1 MSLLPPAIVSAGGLP
16 PEQLLGRVCTS
27 GRPFAAPG
35 FEVGVFNAA
44 DERVAADGQE
54 VGEVRCRG
62 PTVFPGYW
70 RRPEATWEAF
80 RRAAD
85 DPAGAPWWFC
95 TGDLAVMRA
104 DGYLRVVDRAKDM
117 VLVGGENVYTAEV
130 EAALAAH
137 PRVQQAAVFGLPN
150 AVMGELVAAAVVLRP
165 GAGASGGVARELQRW
180 CAERLSAFKVPSAVH
195 VLPAMPTTGS
205 GKVLK
210 SELRRTLGGTRPA
223 SAAAVADAAPA
234 PMAANASR
242 QPAAAPP
249 PEQNQRVAAVAA
261 PPAAAAEPSL
271 AGVVEARV
279 SRAACDALRL
289 GEGEALGPE
298 ESLWARGLSSLG
310 AVGLSAQLESELGVE
325 LPPTLAF
332 DFVSVRALAR
342 FVAAR
347 LPPQKAQPAA
357 VAAVPPQPSIDPGK
371 PKPPETQALLPRMLA
386 PAFAADEEEPSMLL
400 QVPPPALPQRAAAFP
415 PLSPPPPPPPPPT
428 SLPPQ
433 PESAGALLSGASP
446 LAALQG
452 AVQGAVRDALWGVE
466 VDYKTPLMAR
476 HLFFP

>member
-1 MSLLPPAIVSAGGLP
+1 MCTTNLSFVNRHRAAGGVAAERCIFLPYPEPAFELWAGIMERSDAEGGGLTGYLEFEAEKYGGGRAEAIVRRLQAVLA
-16 PEQLLGRVCTS
+16 RAA
-27 GRPFAAPG
+27 AAPG
-35 FEVGVFNAA
+35 DLPLEEPATA
-44 DERVAADGQE
+44 DNVESRVA
-54 VGEVRCRG
+54 
-62 PTVFPGYW
+62 
-70 RRPEATWEAF
+70 
-80 RRAAD
+80 RAA
-85 DPAGAPWWFC
+85 
-95 TGDLAVMRA
+95 R
-104 DGYLRVVDRAKDM
+104 
-117 VLVGGENVYTAEV
+117 
-130 EAALAAH
+130 
-137 PRVQQAAVFGLPN
+137 
-150 AVMGELVAAAVVLRP
+150 
-165 GAGASGGVARELQRW
+165 
-180 CAERLSAFKVPSAVH
+180 
-195 VLPAMPTTGS
+195 
-205 GKVLK
+205 
-210 SELRRTLGGTRPA
+210 
-223 SAAAVADAAPA
+223 
-234 PMAANASR
+234 
-242 QPAAAPP
+242 
-249 PEQNQRVAAVAA
+249 
-261 PPAAAAEPSL
+261 
-271 AGVVEARV
+271 
-279 SRAACDALRL
+279 DALRL